1 MCTTTKFLCDLDKIQ
16 VGGDTAKTAQE
27 TCCDSFQERK
37 EGSYMNAAVSDRL
50 LLIFVVLTVRQ
61 QNVCIMRIVSVMQ
74 ERSVWKAVM
83 PVIVKA
89 QSDAT
94 FQCR

>member
-1 MCTTTKFLCDLDKIQ
+1 MQ
-16 VGGDTAKTAQE
+16 Q
-27 TCCDSFQERK
+27 FQT
-37 EGSYMNAAVSDRL
+37 GL

-89 QSDAT
+89 QSVRLSSAANI
-94 FQCR
+94 